1 MLKTWQILA
10 PNISALNIPVDIPAQ
25 SEPYSPT
32 KTPIMAGQP
41 KSPKRG
47 KWVFKIFKLLAF
59 SQKSL
64 C

>member
-1 MLKTWQILA
+1 MSKTWLILA

-25 SEPYSPT
+25 SEPYLPT

-47 KWVFKIFKLLAF
+47 RWVFKNFELWAF
-59 SQKSL
+59 PRKCL